1 MPWIDRISDSVPRMG
16 EDRRAWLEK
25 WFQEK
30 TVGRIARFWNNRPG
44 PAPKLVEAFE
54 ISEYAGKMSPE
65 RMSELFPGVG

>member
-1 MPWIDRISDSVPRMG
+1 M
-16 EDRRAWLEK
+16 

-44 PAPKLVEAFE
+44 PVPKLVEAFE

-65 RMSELFPGVG
+65 RMSELFPGVA